1 MAQCGRGDQFD
12 RDDMVQSLIREL
24 ATGDLDIIGDVHGE
38 IESLRALLDVLGYS
52 ADGSHSDG
60 RHLVFVGDLVDRGPD
75 SVGVVQL
82 VSDLV
87 AAGTAQCLMGNHELN
102 LLRGERRTG
111 NSWFF
116 DNTDSATQKTL
127 VDFFSPLPV
136 ALERSGLQVV
146 HACWHCNSIDLLR
159 AQQGSAL
166 EIYQQYEA
174 AALAALQRE
183 GLEAAALEQQ
193 SKYTFLDPDNPPPML
208 DQLAHYWVRQ
218 QMENPVAVVMSGI
231 EQVAEKPFW
240 ANGKWRFVARVGWWN
255 EYSGSDEVV
264 VGHYW
269 RSRFENH
276 GFTDDTGLFGDARA
290 TDPLGPD
297 KRVMCIDY
305 SIGQRA
311 YEREQLGEGGSFK
324 SALAAYRV
332 NEHEPNT
339 LVFSPV

>member
-1 MAQCGRGDQFD
+1 M
-12 RDDMVQSLIREL
+12 QSPIREL
-24 ATGDLDIIGDVHGE
+24 VAGDLDIIGDVHGE

-102 LLRGERRTG
+102 ILRGERRAG

-116 DNTDSATQKTL
+116 DNTDSATQHTL
-127 VDFFSPLPV
+127 VSFFEPLPV
-136 ALERSGLQVV
+136 ALERPGLRIV
-146 HACWHCNSIDLLR
+146 HACWHTHSIGLLR
-159 AQQGSAL
+159 PQHGSAL
-166 EIYQQYEA
+166 EIYQNYEQL
-174 AALAALQRE
+174 ALAGLKRE
-183 GLEAAALEQQ
+183 GLRATALEQQ
-193 SKYTFLDPDNPPPML
+193 SNYDLLDPDNPPPML
-208 DQLAHYWVRQ
+208 DQLAQFWVRQ
-218 QMENPVAVVMSGI
+218 QMENPVAVVMSGV
-231 EQVAEKPFW
+231 EQVAQKPFW
-240 ANGKWRFVARVGWWN
+240 ANGKWRFVARVGWWQ

-269 RSRFENH
+269 RSRFEGH
-276 GFTDDTGLFGDARA
+276 RFTDDTGLFGDARA

-311 YEREQLGEGGSFK
+311 HEREQLGEGGSFK

-332 NEHEPNT
+332 NEHKPNA

>member
-1 MAQCGRGDQFD
+1 
-12 RDDMVQSLIREL
+12 MVQSPIREL
-24 ATGDLDIIGDVHGE
+24 ASGDLDIIGDVHGE
-38 IESLRALLDVLGYS
+38 IESLRALLEVLGYG

-60 RHLVFVGDLVDRGPD
+60 RHLVFVGDLIDRGPD

-102 LLRGERRTG
+102 ILRGERRSG

-116 DNTDSATQKTL
+116 DGTDHATQQAL
-127 VDFFSPLPV
+127 VNFFEPLPV
-136 ALERSGLQVV
+136 ALERPGLRIV
-146 HACWHCNSIDLLR
+146 HACWHAHSIELLR
-159 AQQGSAL
+159 PQHGSVL
-166 EIYQQYEA
+166 EIYQHYEET
-174 AALAALQRE
+174 ALAALRRE
-183 GLEAAALEQQ
+183 GLESAALEQE
-193 SKYTFLDPDNPPPML
+193 SEHDLLDKNNAPPML
-208 DQLAHYWVRQ
+208 EQLALFWARQ
-218 QMENPVAVVMSGI
+218 QMENPVAVVMSGV
-231 EQVAEKPFW
+231 EQVAKKPFW
-240 ANGKWRFVARVGWWN
+240 ANGKWRFVARMGWWN

-269 RSRFENH
+269 RSRFEGH
-276 GFTDDTGLFGDARA
+276 GFTDDAGLFGDADA
-290 TDPLGPD
+290 TDHLGPG